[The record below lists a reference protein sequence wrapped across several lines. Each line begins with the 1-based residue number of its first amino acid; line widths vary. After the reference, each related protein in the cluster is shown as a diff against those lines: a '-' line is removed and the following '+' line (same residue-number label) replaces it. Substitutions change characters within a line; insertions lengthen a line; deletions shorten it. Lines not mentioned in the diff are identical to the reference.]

1 MNSVKIC
8 KALSCKK
15 AMFHT
20 SAVVG
25 KIQAGR
31 YKVTRDR
38 TKPLTYE
45 QSFWPEQIAIKKG
58 YNSMNTAQL
67 EGTFNSK
74 EEIGQDLPYKMFIE
88 DMFIRKFVNG
98 TFPKIVKSE
107 VMIKRQHNLIRIAFL
122 IDRME
127 RKNKVYFLIGYAEEL
142 LSFWLKCPV
151 KLELQSIEAES
162 DIIFKYV

>member
-1 MNSVKIC
+1 MKMTHFVTKLTFSAFSVFKKCLVTLEFRKKYKQKFSFSFYILPRKKKCRKMNSVKIC

-58 YNSMNTAQL
+58 
-67 EGTFNSK
+67 
-74 EEIGQDLPYKMFIE
+74 I
-88 DMFIRKFVNG
+88 
-98 TFPKIVKSE
+98 
-107 VMIKRQHNLIRIAFL
+107 
-122 IDRME
+122 
-127 RKNKVYFLIGYAEEL
+127 
-142 LSFWLKCPV
+142 
-151 KLELQSIEAES
+151 LELQSFFGYI
-162 DIIFKYV
+162 

>member
-1 MNSVKIC
+1 
-8 KALSCKK
+8 
-15 AMFHT
+15 
-20 SAVVG
+20 
-25 KIQAGR
+25 
-31 YKVTRDR
+31 
-38 TKPLTYE
+38 
-45 QSFWPEQIAIKKG
+45 
-58 YNSMNTAQL
+58 MNTAQL

-162 DIIFKYV
+162 DIIFKYVWK

>member
-1 MNSVKIC
+1 MKMTHFVTKLTFSAFSVFKKCLVTLEFRKKYRQKFLFDLHPTKKKKCRKMNSVKIC

-58 YNSMNTAQL
+58 
-67 EGTFNSK
+67 
-74 EEIGQDLPYKMFIE
+74 I
-88 DMFIRKFVNG
+88 
-98 TFPKIVKSE
+98 
-107 VMIKRQHNLIRIAFL
+107 
-122 IDRME
+122 
-127 RKNKVYFLIGYAEEL
+127 
-142 LSFWLKCPV
+142 
-151 KLELQSIEAES
+151 LELQSFFGYIVLFLSFFSLARL
-162 DIIFKYV
+162 

>member
-58 YNSMNTAQL
+58 
-67 EGTFNSK
+67 
-74 EEIGQDLPYKMFIE
+74 I
-88 DMFIRKFVNG
+88 
-98 TFPKIVKSE
+98 
-107 VMIKRQHNLIRIAFL
+107 
-122 IDRME
+122 
-127 RKNKVYFLIGYAEEL
+127 
-142 LSFWLKCPV
+142 
-151 KLELQSIEAES
+151 LELQNFFGYIVLYLSFFSLARL
-162 DIIFKYV
+162 

>member
-1 MNSVKIC
+1 
-8 KALSCKK
+8 
-15 AMFHT
+15 MFKT
-20 SAVVG
+20 L
-25 KIQAGR
+25 II
-31 YKVTRDR
+31 T
-38 TKPLTYE
+38 
-45 QSFWPEQIAIKKG
+45 G

-67 EGTFNSK
+67 EGTFNCK
-74 EEIGQDLPYKMFIE
+74 EEIGQDLPYKMLVE

-98 TFPKIVKSE
+98 TFPTIVKSE

-122 IDRME
+122 IDRVE
-127 RKNKVYFLIGYAEEL
+127 RKNKIYFLIGYAEEL